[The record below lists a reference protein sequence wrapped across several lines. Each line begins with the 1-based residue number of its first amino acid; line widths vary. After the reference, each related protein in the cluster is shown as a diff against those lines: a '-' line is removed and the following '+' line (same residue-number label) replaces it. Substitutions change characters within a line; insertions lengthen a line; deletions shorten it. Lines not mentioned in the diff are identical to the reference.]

1 MRFKRFLTLL
11 TLLFVSVGAFSQ
23 NMPPEW
29 QKFTREGYY
38 FSVRQETNKKKVKE
52 NEFLDYLLGMVRAD
66 LAKQIKITVR
76 DEASLEKKSEDG
88 HTSIAYSASS
98 NFSTDVTLRFVET
111 RTYYDKKKKEGYAIA
126 WLSKAELQRIYNE
139 RSARIVSMLDASA
152 RAEQEGKLDVALK
165 YAYWALVLNATL
177 PETMTTVWPKATAD
191 ESQPES
197 EPVSLCARERIENIL
212 SGLQFLYLGPSE
224 ENPLL
229 GRFQVTCYGKPVTS
243 LDYTYNDGIGLSGD
257 MQVRN
262 GTGLVEFRSGMDVRQ
277 VDINVKLAYA
287 GDAEMKLAMA
297 EVAAVN
303 FAKACIAGVAL
314 IPGVITPII
323 TSIANLIK
331 SSKNHPDTEGEA
343 EGEGV
348 VDDPEA
354 EAAAEIDQATDQ
366 ATYQANAN
374 LYPYDEDT
382 GPNQIELLSQTVH
395 EGFENLD
402 DEPGSVDGDAKLLEN
417 VGLVLDAI
425 GTKKYSSVRKYFTA
439 NGYSVFTKLIR
450 YGNARVVDRSGL
462 QLVTEGDIRTCRSVP
477 MVFSFKTNDHHILEH
492 VAFWFD
498 AKGKIDNLT
507 FALESDTISGIL
519 SKSQWSDGAKMALI
533 SFLENYRTAFALTR
547 LDYISSIFSDDALII
562 VGRVVKKTRMEGDI
576 RLDQEDIEYNKLTK
590 ESYLKRLKSSF
601 ASKEYINL
609 QFANAEIYRLT
620 RGARENLYGI
630 QLKQDYFSSNYNDS
644 GYLYLL
650 VDMEDSTR
658 PLIYIRTWQ
667 PEPDPEFG
675 LYGPGNI

>member
-11 TLLFVSVGAFSQ
+11 ALLFAGVGALSQ

-111 RTYYDKKKKEGYAIA
+111 RTYYDRKKKEGYAIA
-126 WLSKAELQRIYNE
+126 WLSKEELQRIYNE

-152 RAEQEGKLDVALK
+152 RAEKEGKLDVALK

-177 PETMTTVWPKATAD
+177 PETMTAVWPKPDPSEPGQTG
-191 ESQPES
+191 

-212 SGLQFLYLGPSE
+212 SGLQFRYLGPSE

-277 VDINVKLAYA
+277 VDVNVKLAYP

-314 IPGVITPII
+314 IPGVITPVI

-331 SSKNHPDTEGEA
+331 SSKNHLDSEQAEA
-343 EGEGV
+343 E
-348 VDDPEA
+348 PEA
-354 EAAAEIDQATDQ
+354 EEETGQAG
-366 ATYQANAN
+366 ANP
-374 LYPYDEDT
+374 YPFDEDT
-382 GPNQIELLSQTVH
+382 GPNPIESQSEALR
-395 EGFENLD
+395 EGFEKLD
-402 DEPGSVDGDAKLLEN
+402 DEPGSASGDALLLEN
-417 VGLVLDAI
+417 VHAVLDAI
-425 GTKKYSSVRKYFTA
+425 GTGKYSSVRKYFTS

-450 YGNARVVDRSGL
+450 YGSARVVDRSGL
-462 QLVTEGDIRTCRSVP
+462 QLVTEGDIKTCRSVP
-477 MVFSFKTNDHHILEH
+477 MVFSFKTNDHRILEH

-498 AKGKIDNLT
+498 GKGKIDNLT
-507 FALESDTISGIL
+507 FALESDTVGGIL
-519 SKSQWSDGAKMALI
+519 SKSQWSDGAKIALI

-562 VGRVVKKTRMEGDI
+562 VGRVLKKTRMEGDI
-576 RLDQEDIEYNKLTK
+576 RLDQEDIEYNRLTK

-620 RGARENLYGI
+620 RGSRDNLYGI